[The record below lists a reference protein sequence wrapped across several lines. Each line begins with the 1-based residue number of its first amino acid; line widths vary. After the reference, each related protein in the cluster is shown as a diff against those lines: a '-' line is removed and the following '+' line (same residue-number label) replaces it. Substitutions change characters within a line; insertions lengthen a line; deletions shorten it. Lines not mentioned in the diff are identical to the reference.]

1 MGERT
6 GFAPGTF
13 CWADLGARN
22 PEGAQRFYGELFGWT
37 AEITPGGYWMLTLEG
52 KNVAGLFAAPEDFTP
67 AWLSYVSTPDAD
79 GIAERARA
87 LGAAVPVEPRDIGPP
102 GVNVGRSAI
111 LADPQGATFG
121 LWQPGLHLGAQLVN
135 DVGAMV
141 WNQLL
146 TPDPEAAKAFYAELF
161 EWTYETL
168 EGSQTPY
175 SNIRNREGWL
185 NGGIM
190 ALPAPEV
197 PPQWLVSFTVEDA
210 AATARRAEE
219 LGGAV
224 AQPPTP
230 TPVGEVAEFRDPEG
244 AGFSIFAGEPE
255 P

>member
-6 GFAPGTF
+6 AYAPGTF
-13 CWADLGARN
+13 CWTDLGARD
-22 PEGAQRFYGELFGWT
+22 PEGAQRFYGELLGWT
-37 AEITPGGYWMLTLEG
+37 AEITPGGYWMWTLDG
-52 KNVAGLFAAPEDFTP
+52 KNVTGLFAAPEDFTP
-67 AWLSYVSTPDAD
+67 AWLSYISMPDVDATVD
-79 GIAERARA
+79 RARA

-102 GVNVGRSAI
+102 GVDVGRSAI
-111 LADPQGATFG
+111 LADPHGAAFG
-121 LWQPGLHLGAQLVN
+121 VWQPGLHIGAQLVN
-135 DVGAMV
+135 ATGAMV

-161 EWTYETL
+161 QWTYEPL
-168 EGSQTPY
+168 EGSETPY

-185 NGGIM
+185 NGGVM

-197 PPQWLVSFTVEDA
+197 PPHWLVSFTVEEAGVA
-210 AATARRAEE
+210 AERVEA

-224 AQPPTP
+224 VQPP

-244 AGFSIFAGEPE
+244 AGFAVFAGEPE